1 MQNEL
6 SSQFELKQAWLMNY
20 KQLFH
25 ADLWKP
31 LGAVFWADEWQM
43 TVTGHQERLE
53 KLVWRQKSIF
63 TEATKTM
70 GTWHETEED
79 LAMLLWSNKL
89 CERTIA
95 TCINMVEYLEIS
107 NRPSLLLETTEL
119 SEPINWA
126 ANVTWLI
133 TLETRENE
141 VMTTLIRGVTCKHFY
156 SELEHHLTW

>member
-53 KLVWRQKSIF
+53 KLVWRQKSTF
-63 TEATKTM
+63 TKTTKTM

-79 LAMLLWSNKL
+79 LAVFLWLNKL
-89 CERTIA
+89 CERSDA
-95 TCINMVEYLEIS
+95 MRINMVED
-107 NRPSLLLETTEL
+107 LETIFAL
-119 SEPINWA
+119 R
-126 ANVTWLI
+126 
-133 TLETRENE
+133 ETHGNDI
-141 VMTTLIRGVTCKHFY
+141 MTTLIRGVTCKHFY
-156 SELEHHLTW
+156 SKPEHHKWRTSAN